1 MRGERR
7 NGEKRAKCGK
17 KIKKHVNFYER
28 GSEIK
33 NDYFSDMPMILLVYK
48 KAYFNTNDLDHCLSS
63 V

>member
-1 MRGERR
+1 MW
-7 NGEKRAKCGK
+7 K

-28 GSEIK
+28 ESEIK

-48 KAYFNTNDLDHCLSS
+48 KVYFNTNDLDYCLSS